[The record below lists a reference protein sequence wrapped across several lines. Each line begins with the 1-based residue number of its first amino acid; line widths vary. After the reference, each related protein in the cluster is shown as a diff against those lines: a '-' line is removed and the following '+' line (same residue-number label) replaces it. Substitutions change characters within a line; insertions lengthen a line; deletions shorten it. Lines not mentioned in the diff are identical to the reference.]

1 MLSLGS
7 AQAKRLTDAPEVDD
21 NAAWSPAGT
30 EIAFTR
36 TVDGGRKPCTIHVM
50 TVAAATERAIGR
62 CLTAGTAALAWAD
75 PRHLL
80 ITDAA
85 NSDDPLRLY
94 LLDIESGATR
104 SLSEP
109 PAGSFGDDFPQ
120 ISSSGRIAFARQF
133 GVNRA
138 DVFTLDA
145 RGDKGQRLT
154 QDSGIVSGLA
164 WDRSGDGL
172 FYASTRGGDAGLWW
186 VAGNGGQPQRISAG
200 LLDYRRVS
208 QARDANR
215 AVVETALD
223 SSRSMGGFSPS
234 GLRRAPATVFRASAR
249 TDKSC
254 SFRGARARIS
264 SGPPT
269 GPMRQPAS

>member
-1 MLSLGS
+1 
-7 AQAKRLTDAPEVDD
+7 
-21 NAAWSPAGT
+21 
-30 EIAFTR
+30 
-36 TVDGGRKPCTIHVM
+36 M

-208 QARDANR
+208 QARA
-215 AVVETALD
+215 
-223 SSRSMGGFSPS
+223 GFDGPQRPFSEHRP
-234 GLRRAPATVFRASAR
+234 AR
-249 TDKSC
+249 TNPVRFAALGRGSALVRR
-254 SFRGARARIS
+254 SFRCASPPANARRWLAAQRS
-264 SGPPT
+264 SLVSGRAMDCLCRDA
-269 GPMRQPAS
+269 GRNERSLSRQRRWQPAAPSHSGCKRGFGAAMGER